1 MGDNSENSIN
11 SIILNLE
18 SLIKQY
24 ENVLTQYNQV
34 ETDYIN
40 YLHQVKSNVSNTVSD
55 LVSFKNRSFWGS
67 GELSSSRVSSVNE
80 CTALCSSTPGCS
92 GATYNNTNNNTQ
104 HNCWLRKGE
113 GLIFL
118 SDSDQFAILPK
129 SKGYLNV
136 LQGLNSQ
143 LIFLNER
150 ILTAFKDNEYDFS
163 MQDKERF
170 NKYNL
175 LRINYQKLEEQ
186 RQIIL
191 EQLENI
197 QTLDSKR
204 FNGEL
209 AVTKNYYNYILLFII
224 VILCCIFLSK
234 IIINSGS
241 NQITNNFSISD
252 YKYVFLIIVL
262 SIFILSFFKFN

>member
-1 MGDNSENSIN
+1 MNNNSGKSIN

-24 ENVLTQYNQV
+24 ENVLIQYNQV

-40 YLHQVKSNVSNTVSD
+40 YLHQVKSSVSNTVSD

-67 GELSSSRVSSVNE
+67 GGISSNRVSSVNE
-80 CTALCSSTPGCS
+80 CTALCSRTPGCS
-92 GATYNNTNNNTQ
+92 GATYSNTNSSTQ
-104 HNCWLRKGE
+104 DNCWLRRGD

-118 SDSDQFAILPK
+118 SEGDQYAILPK

-170 NKYNL
+170 NKFNL
-175 LRINYQKLEEQ
+175 LRINYQKLEQQ
-186 RQIIL
+186 RSIIL

-197 QTLDSKR
+197 QTLDSKQI
-204 FNGEL
+204 NGEL
-209 AVTKNYYNYILLFII
+209 DVTKNYYNYILLFII

-234 IIINSGS
+234 IIINSVS
-241 NQITNNFSISD
+241 SQSTNNFSISD
-252 YKYVFLIIVL
+252 YKYVFLIVGL
-262 SIFILSFFKFN
+262 SIIILSFFKFN

>member
-1 MGDNSENSIN
+1 
-11 SIILNLE
+11 
-18 SLIKQY
+18 
-24 ENVLTQYNQV
+24 
-34 ETDYIN
+34 
-40 YLHQVKSNVSNTVSD
+40 
-55 LVSFKNRSFWGS
+55 
-67 GELSSSRVSSVNE
+67 
-80 CTALCSSTPGCS
+80 
-92 GATYNNTNNNTQ
+92 
-104 HNCWLRKGE
+104 
-113 GLIFL
+113 
-118 SDSDQFAILPK
+118 
-129 SKGYLNV
+129 
-136 LQGLNSQ
+136 
-143 LIFLNER
+143 
-150 ILTAFKDNEYDFS
+150 